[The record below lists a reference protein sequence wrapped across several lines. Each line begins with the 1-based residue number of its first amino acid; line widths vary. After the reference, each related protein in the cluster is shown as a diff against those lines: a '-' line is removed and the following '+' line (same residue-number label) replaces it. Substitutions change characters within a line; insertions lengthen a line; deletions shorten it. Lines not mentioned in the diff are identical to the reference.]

1 MGEIPL
7 EGIGSS
13 FSHRSSPAWGNPW
26 IAYCR
31 RSDFWLRSAFGFR
44 GFEFRIIKVAGVAG
58 LEPTASRR
66 RKAPGVEMDKI
77 NPGALTEADWQRELR
92 WAWTHPFAVG
102 NSPGMGYIQSMTTS
116 TYSVRETQANLSK
129 LCNSKKRF
137 VIANRH
143 QPVYVALPIDEFD
156 ALLETMELLAKPEA
170 MKTLRAA
177 KAGKLKYKTLDLN
190 DEDFGL

>member
-1 MGEIPL
+1 MI
-7 EGIGSS
+7 
-13 FSHRSSPAWGNPW
+13 H
-26 IAYCR
+26 
-31 RSDFWLRSAFGFR
+31 
-44 GFEFRIIKVAGVAG
+44 
-58 LEPTASRR
+58 
-66 RKAPGVEMDKI
+66 
-77 NPGALTEADWQRELR
+77 
-92 WAWTHPFAVG
+92 FAVG
-102 NSPGMGYIQSMTTS
+102 KGPEMGYIQSMTTS

-156 ALLETMELLAKPEA
+156 ALLETMELLARPEA